1 MATRQR
7 HGSTTGQGRRRQQ
20 RQQPRQHQRAEH
32 HAQPANGQED
42 EATQRGIHDEVPVG
56 LVTGPFVAPIV
67 AQPLFYI
74 PPSNAP
80 VYHPVVLQY
89 EPYVPFVEDRGVV
102 AGPEYVR
109 LLEASMLWNLYG
121 EQGRGEGPQR
131 GTGEP
136 HEGAHDNAPQ
146 HMVGAEEG
154 HGDVQQNPVSAEDP
168 WEGLENEHYGPVVTS
183 YGTVSIML
191 RHCVRVDISVHGA
204 VRVVNFPKHCTAAI
218 NSGGECSCICHP
230 CGRVLQQGGI
240 VHMATGTRLAQ
251 ISIRGVTFTAFN
263 HGLVYLVDAS
273 GTKSTTERFQIL
285 SYDIPLNVFAYEVP
299 QGAECFDECFRI
311 VREAKQKTSRNGE
324 EIWIVNGV
332 RIKQTPWGDV
342 QVSRDSGRRVIWTSP
357 TAGTISVN
365 TPIVK
370 SAMSCDPR
378 KFFFVKV
385 GQKRLNA
392 SADAFTVRNGSQRA
406 GFDSRGRLI
415 LP

>member
-7 HGSTTGQGRRRQQ
+7 QGTTTGQGRRRQQ
-20 RQQPRQHQRAEH
+20 RQQPRQNQRAEH
-32 HAQPANGQED
+32 RAQPVNGHEN
-42 EATQRGIHDEVPVG
+42 EAGDGGIHNDVPVG
-56 LVTGPFVAPIV
+56 LVPGSVMG
-67 AQPLFYI
+67 
-74 PPSNAP
+74 
-80 VYHPVVLQY
+80 PVVASSFLYLPPPYAAVYPPVLLQF
-89 EPYVPFVEDRGVV
+89 EPYVPFVENQGLVP
-102 AGPEYVR
+102 GQEYAR
-109 LLEASMLWNLYG
+109 LLEASMLWGLHADQDRA
-121 EQGRGEGPQR
+121 EQLQR

-136 HEGAHDNAPQ
+136 HEGAHNNAPLHQ
-146 HMVGAEEG
+146 MGAEEG
-154 HGDVQQNPVSAEDP
+154 HGDVQQNPVAVQPEDL
-168 WEGLENEHYGPVVTS
+168 WEPEYYGPVVTS

-218 NSGGECSCICHP
+218 NSGGECSCVCHP
-230 CGRVLQQGGI
+230 CGRVLQQGGN

-285 SYDIPLNVFAYEVP
+285 SYDVPLNVFAYEVP
-299 QGAECFDECFRI
+299 QGVECFDECFRI
-311 VREAKQKTSRNGE
+311 VREAKQRTTRTGD
-324 EIWIVNGV
+324 EIWLVNGV

-357 TAGTISVN
+357 SAGTISVN

-370 SAMSCDPR
+370 TAMSCDPR

-385 GQKRLNA
+385 GQKRLSA

-406 GFDSRGRLI
+406 GFDIRGRLI

>member
-7 HGSTTGQGRRRQQ
+7 QGNTTGQGRRRQQ
-20 RQQPRQHQRAEH
+20 RQQSRQQQRAEYQ
-32 HAQPANGQED
+32 AQPANGQED
-42 EATQRGIHDEVPVG
+42 EANQRGIHDEVPVG
-56 LVTGPFVAPIV
+56 LVTGQFMGPIV

-74 PPSNAP
+74 PPTNAQ
-80 VYHPVVLQY
+80 VYHPVLLQY
-89 EPYVPFVEDRGVV
+89 EPYVPVVEDRGAV

-121 EQGRGEGPQR
+121 EQGRGEGPLR

-136 HEGAHDNAPQ
+136 HEGTHNNTPP
-146 HMVGAEEG
+146 HVVGAEEG
-154 HGDVQQNPVSAEDP
+154 HGDVQQNPVTTEPEEP
-168 WEGLENEHYGPVVTS
+168 WEDLENEHYGPVVTS

-218 NSGGECSCICHP
+218 NSSGECSCACHP
-230 CGRVLQQGGI
+230 CGRVLQEGGS

-251 ISIRGVTFTAFN
+251 ISLRGVTFTAFN

-285 SYDIPLNVFAYEVP
+285 SYDIPPEP
-299 QGAECFDECFRI
+299 
-311 VREAKQKTSRNGE
+311 KQKTTRNGE

-370 SAMSCDPR
+370 TAMSCDPR